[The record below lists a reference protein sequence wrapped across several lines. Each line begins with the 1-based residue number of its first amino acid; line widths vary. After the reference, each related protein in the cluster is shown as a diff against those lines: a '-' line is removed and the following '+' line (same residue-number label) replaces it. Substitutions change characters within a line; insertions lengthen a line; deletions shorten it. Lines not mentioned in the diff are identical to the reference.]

1 LPAKLRNDPSNH
13 REAEAKITSGL
24 GWCILVLA
32 FDLFK
37 GPEHLFQLIL
47 GDTNTAIEAVSLV
60 LRCE

>member
-13 REAEAKITSGL
+13 RKAEAKITSGL
-24 GWCILVLA
+24 GWRILVLA

-47 GDTNTAIEAVSLV
+47 GDTNTAI
-60 LRCE
+60 